1 MSLIRTLTRRAA
13 VTAAAALLLP
23 ALAVSAVSAETVPE
37 TAPETAPETSVQEVE
52 ILVTNDHEIVEL
64 GAEGDFEDVDAYLEE
79 TAEEPGGG
87 GVSTLG
93 TGLGYLSSG
102 TLKIVT
108 SGCSRATVSYSK
120 TSGTTISVRFR
131 VHGDGGWT
139 STPSSW
145 RNISSGSSSSAS
157 FSPVRGARLRGEM
170 QVSGQGQFVTKYAL
184 CR

>member
-1 MSLIRTLTRRAA
+1 MSLIRTLTRRVA

-23 ALAVSAVSAETVPE
+23 ALAVSAVSA
-37 TAPETAPETSVQEVE
+37 ETAPETSVQEVE

-64 GAEGDFEDVDAYLEE
+64 GPEGDFEDVDAYLEE

-108 SGCSRATVSYSK
+108 SGCTRATVSYSK
-120 TSGTTISVRFR
+120 TSGSTISVRFR

-157 FSPVRGARLRGEM
+157 FSPVRGGRLRGEM